1 MNDNL
6 TSIKRLNE
14 ILKEENFSFK
24 KSLGQNF
31 LTDKTVCPRMA
42 EASADKNTGV
52 LEIGPGA
59 GVLTLELSKVAKRV
73 VSLEIDKTLEP
84 VLQKTVGGIDN
95 VKVIF
100 NDVLKTDIK
109 KLVETEFADCERV
122 TVCANLPYYI
132 TSKIIMQILKSKA
145 NISSLTVMVQKE
157 VADRICAKVG
167 SSAAGLFTA
176 EVNYFSVPE
185 FLFKVPR
192 GSFLPSP
199 KVDSAV
205 IKLNILEEPPVK
217 VLDEAFFWK
226 MLSACF
232 AQRRKTLLNSL
243 SNIMKIEKSTVKE
256 ALERM
261 GYPETV
267 RGEALSLNALAE
279 LSNILCRRD

>member
-6 TSIKRLNE
+6 TSISRLNE
-14 ILKEENFSFK
+14 ILREENFSFK

-42 EASADKNTGV
+42 EASADGNTGV

-59 GVLTLELSKVAKRV
+59 GVLTIELSKVAKKV

-84 VLQKTVGGIDN
+84 VLKKTVGSIPN

-109 KLVETEFADCERV
+109 ELVEKEFADCEKV

-132 TSKIIMQILKSKA
+132 TSKIIMQILKSGA
-145 NISSLTVMVQKE
+145 DISSVTVMVQKE
-157 VADRICAKVG
+157 VADRICADVG
-167 SSAAGLFTA
+167 TSDAGLFTA
-176 EVNYFSVPE
+176 EVNYYSVPE
-185 FLFKVPR
+185 FLFKVPK

-205 IKLNILEEPPVK
+205 IKLNALNEPPVK

-243 SNIMKIEKSTVKE
+243 SNIMNIDKNTVRE
-256 ALERM
+256 ELINL
-261 GYPETV
+261 GLSETV
-267 RGEALSLNALAE
+267 RGEALSLEHLAE
-279 LSNILCRRD
+279 LANRLWER

>member
-31 LTDKTVCPRMA
+31 LTDNTVCPRMA
-42 EASADKNTGV
+42 EASADENTGV
-52 LEIGPGA
+52 LEVGPGA
-59 GVLTLELSKVAKRV
+59 GVLTLELSKVAKKV

-84 VLQKTVGGIDN
+84 VLKKTVGSIPN

-109 KLVETEFADCERV
+109 ELVNKEFADCERV

-132 TSKIIMQILKSKA
+132 TSKIIMQILRSGA
-145 NISSLTVMVQKE
+145 DIASLTVMVQKE

-167 SSAAGLFTA
+167 TSQAGLFTA
-176 EVNYFSVPE
+176 EVNYYAIPQM
-185 FLFKVPR
+185 LFKVPK

-205 IKLNILEEPPVK
+205 IKLNILKEPPVK
-217 VLDEAFFWK
+217 VLDETFFWK
-226 MLSACF
+226 LLSACF

-243 SNIMKIEKSTVKE
+243 SNIMNLEKELVKAE
-256 ALERM
+256 LINL
-261 GYPETV
+261 GLPETV
-267 RGEALSLNALAE
+267 RGEALTLETLAE
-279 LSNILCRRD
+279 LSNRLCKSK

>member
-6 TSIKRLNE
+6 ASIKRLNE
-14 ILKEENFSFK
+14 ILKEEKFSFK

-109 KLVETEFADCERV
+109 NLVKTEFKDCERV

-132 TSKIIMQILKSKA
+132 TSKIIMQILKSGA

>member
-1 MNDNL
+1 MSENL

-42 EASADKNTGV
+42 LASADCDTGV

-84 VLQKTVGGIDN
+84 VLKKTVGDIKN

-109 KLVETEFADCERV
+109 KLIAEEFADCKRV
-122 TVCANLPYYI
+122 CVCANLPYYI
-132 TSKIIMQILKSKA
+132 TSKIIMQILRSGA
-145 NISSLTVMVQKE
+145 NISSVTVMVQKE

-167 SSAAGLFTA
+167 SSEAGLFTA
-176 EVNYFSVPE
+176 EVNYYAVPE
-185 FLFKVPR
+185 FLFKVPK

-205 IKLNILEEPPVK
+205 IRLNVLSKPPVK
-217 VLDEAFFWK
+217 VDNEEFFWK
-226 MLSACF
+226 LLSACF

-243 SNIMKIEKSTVKE
+243 SNVMGIDKNLLRQ
-256 ALERM
+256 ALIDS

-267 RGEALSLNALAE
+267 RGEALNLEALAN
-279 LSNILCRRD
+279 LSNQLSRR

>member
-6 TSIKRLNE
+6 TSISRLNE
-14 ILKEENFSFK
+14 ILREENFSFK

-42 EASADKNTGV
+42 EASADENTGV

-59 GVLTLELSKVAKRV
+59 GVLTIELSKVAKKV

-84 VLQKTVGGIDN
+84 VLKKTVGYIPN

-109 KLVETEFADCERV
+109 ELVEKEFADCEKV

-132 TSKIIMQILKSKA
+132 TSKIIMQILKSGA
-145 NISSLTVMVQKE
+145 DISSVTVMVQKE
-157 VADRICAKVG
+157 VADRICADVG
-167 SSAAGLFTA
+167 TSNAGLFTA
-176 EVNYFSVPE
+176 EVNYYSVPE
-185 FLFKVPR
+185 FLFKVPK

-205 IKLNILEEPPVK
+205 IKLNVLKKPPVK

-243 SNIMKIEKSTVKE
+243 SNIMNIDKNTVRE
-256 ALERM
+256 ELSYM
-261 GYPETV
+261 GLPETV
-267 RGEALSLNALAE
+267 RGEALSLEHLAE
-279 LSNILCRRD
+279 LANRLWER

>member
-6 TSIKRLNE
+6 TSIKHLNE

-109 KLVETEFADCERV
+109 NLVKTEFKDCERV

>member
-1 MNDNL
+1 MSENL
-6 TSIKRLNE
+6 ASIKRLNE

-42 EASADKNTGV
+42 LASADENTGV

-59 GVLTLELSKVAKRV
+59 GVLTLELSKVARRV

-84 VLQKTVGGIDN
+84 VLKKTVGDIEN

-109 KLVETEFADCERV
+109 KLVEEEFADCERV
-122 TVCANLPYYI
+122 AVCANLPYYI
-132 TSKIIMQILKSKA
+132 TSKIIMQILRSGA
-145 NISSLTVMVQKE
+145 NISSVTVMVQKE

-176 EVNYFSVPE
+176 EVNYYSVPE
-185 FLFKVPR
+185 FLFKVPK

-205 IKLNILEEPPVK
+205 IRLNVLSEPPVK
-217 VLDEAFFWK
+217 VNNEEFFWK
-226 MLSACF
+226 LLSACF
-232 AQRRKTLLNSL
+232 AQRRKTLLNSV
-243 SNIMKIEKSTVKE
+243 SNIMKIEKETLRA
-256 ALERM
+256 ALLEL
-261 GYPETV
+261 GFPETI
-267 RGEALSLNALAE
+267 RGEALSLEALAE
-279 LSNILCRRD
+279 LSNRLSRR

>member
-6 TSIKRLNE
+6 TSISRLNE
-14 ILKEENFSFK
+14 ILREENFSFK

-42 EASADKNTGV
+42 EASADGNTGV

-59 GVLTLELSKVAKRV
+59 GVLTIELSKVAKKV

-84 VLQKTVGGIDN
+84 VLKKTVGSIPN

-109 KLVETEFADCERV
+109 ALVEKEFADCEKV

-132 TSKIIMQILKSKA
+132 TSKIIMQILKSGA
-145 NISSLTVMVQKE
+145 DISSVTVMVQKE
-157 VADRICAKVG
+157 VADRICADVG
-167 SSAAGLFTA
+167 TSDAGLFTA
-176 EVNYFSVPE
+176 EVNYYSVPE
-185 FLFKVPR
+185 FLFKVPK

-205 IKLNILEEPPVK
+205 IKLNVLKKPPVK

-243 SNIMKIEKSTVKE
+243 SNIMNIDKNTVRE
-256 ALERM
+256 ELINL
-261 GYPETV
+261 GLPETV
-267 RGEALSLNALAE
+267 RGEALSLEHLAE
-279 LSNILCRRD
+279 LANRLWER

>member
-1 MNDNL
+1 MSENL
-6 TSIKRLNE
+6 ASIKRLNE

-42 EASADKNTGV
+42 LASADENTGV

-59 GVLTLELSKVAKRV
+59 GVLTLELSKVARRV

-84 VLQKTVGGIDN
+84 VLKKTVGDIEN

-109 KLVETEFADCERV
+109 KLVEEEFADCERV
-122 TVCANLPYYI
+122 AVCANLPYYI
-132 TSKIIMQILKSKA
+132 TSKIIMQILRSGA
-145 NISSLTVMVQKE
+145 NISSVTVMVQKE

-176 EVNYFSVPE
+176 EVNYYSVPE
-185 FLFKVPR
+185 FLFKVPK

-205 IKLNILEEPPVK
+205 IRLNVLSEPPVK
-217 VLDEAFFWK
+217 VNNEEFFWK
-226 MLSACF
+226 LLSACF
-232 AQRRKTLLNSL
+232 AQRRKTLLNSV
-243 SNIMKIEKSTVKE
+243 SNIMKIEKETLKS
-256 ALERM
+256 ALSEL
-261 GYPETV
+261 GFPETV
-267 RGEALSLNALAE
+267 RGEALSLEALAN
-279 LSNILCRRD
+279 LSNLLN

>member
-1 MNDNL
+1 MSENL
-6 TSIKRLNE
+6 ASIKRLNE

-42 EASADKNTGV
+42 MSSADENTGV

-59 GVLTLELSKVAKRV
+59 GVLTMELSKVARRV

-84 VLQKTVGGIDN
+84 VLKKTVGDIEN

-109 KLVETEFADCERV
+109 KLVEEEFADCERV
-122 TVCANLPYYI
+122 AVCANLPYYI
-132 TSKIIMQILKSKA
+132 TSKIIMQILRSGA
-145 NISSLTVMVQKE
+145 NISSVTVMVQKE

-176 EVNYFSVPE
+176 EVNYYSKPE
-185 FLFKVPR
+185 FLFKVPK

-205 IKLNILEEPPVK
+205 IRLNVLNKPPVK
-217 VLDEAFFWK
+217 VNNEEFFWK
-226 MLSACF
+226 LLSACF
-232 AQRRKTLLNSL
+232 AQRRKTLLNSV
-243 SNIMKIEKSTVKE
+243 SNIMKIEKETLRS
-256 ALERM
+256 ALLEL
-261 GYPETV
+261 GFPETI
-267 RGEALSLNALAE
+267 RGEALSLEALAN
-279 LSNILCRRD
+279 LSNLLN

>member
-1 MNDNL
+1 MSENL
-6 TSIKRLNE
+6 ASIKRLNE

-42 EASADKNTGV
+42 MSSADENTGV

-59 GVLTLELSKVAKRV
+59 GVLTMELSKVARRV

-84 VLQKTVGGIDN
+84 VLKKTVGDIEN

-109 KLVETEFADCERV
+109 KLVEEEFADCERV
-122 TVCANLPYYI
+122 AVCANLPYYI
-132 TSKIIMQILKSKA
+132 TSKIIMQILRSGA
-145 NISSLTVMVQKE
+145 NISSVTVMVQKE

-176 EVNYFSVPE
+176 EVNYYSVPE
-185 FLFKVPR
+185 FLFKVPK

-205 IKLNILEEPPVK
+205 IRLNVLNKPPVK
-217 VLDEAFFWK
+217 VNNEEFFWK
-226 MLSACF
+226 LLSACF
-232 AQRRKTLLNSL
+232 AQRRKTLLNSV
-243 SNIMKIEKSTVKE
+243 SNIMKIEKETLRS
-256 ALERM
+256 ALLEL
-261 GYPETV
+261 GFPETI
-267 RGEALSLNALAE
+267 RGEALSLEALAN
-279 LSNILCRRD
+279 LSNLLN

>member
-1 MNDNL
+1 MSENL
-6 TSIKRLNE
+6 ASIKRLNE

-42 EASADKNTGV
+42 LASADENTGV

-59 GVLTLELSKVAKRV
+59 GVLTLELSKVARRV

-84 VLQKTVGGIDN
+84 VLKKTVGDIEN

-109 KLVETEFADCERV
+109 KLVEEEFADCERV
-122 TVCANLPYYI
+122 AVCANLPYYI
-132 TSKIIMQILKSKA
+132 TSKIIMQILRSGA
-145 NISSLTVMVQKE
+145 NISSVTVMVQKE

-176 EVNYFSVPE
+176 EVNYYSKPE
-185 FLFKVPR
+185 FLFKVPK

-205 IKLNILEEPPVK
+205 IRLNVLSEPPVK
-217 VLDEAFFWK
+217 VNNEEFFWK
-226 MLSACF
+226 LLSACF
-232 AQRRKTLLNSL
+232 AQRRKTLLNSV
-243 SNIMKIEKSTVKE
+243 SNIMKIEKETLRS
-256 ALERM
+256 ALLDL
-261 GYPETV
+261 GFPETI
-267 RGEALSLNALAE
+267 RGEALSLEALAN
-279 LSNILCRRD
+279 LSNLLN

>member
-6 TSIKRLNE
+6 TSISRLNE

-42 EASADKNTGV
+42 EASADGNTGV

-59 GVLTLELSKVAKRV
+59 GVLTIELSKVAKKV

-84 VLQKTVGGIDN
+84 VLKKTVGSIPN

-100 NDVLKTDIK
+100 NDVLKIDIK
-109 KLVETEFADCERV
+109 ALVEKEFADCEKV

-132 TSKIIMQILKSKA
+132 TSKIIMQILKSGA
-145 NISSLTVMVQKE
+145 DISSVTVMVQKE
-157 VADRICAKVG
+157 VADRICADVG
-167 SSAAGLFTA
+167 TSDAGLFTA
-176 EVNYFSVPE
+176 EVNYYSVPE
-185 FLFKVPR
+185 FLFKVPK

-205 IKLNILEEPPVK
+205 IKLNVLKKPPVK

-243 SNIMKIEKSTVKE
+243 SNIMNIDKNTVRE
-256 ALERM
+256 ELINL
-261 GYPETV
+261 GLSETV
-267 RGEALSLNALAE
+267 RGEALSLEHLAE
-279 LSNILCRRD
+279 LANRLWER

>member
-6 TSIKRLNE
+6 TSISRLNE
-14 ILKEENFSFK
+14 ILREENFSFK

-42 EASADKNTGV
+42 EASADGNTGV

-59 GVLTLELSKVAKRV
+59 GVLTIELSKVAKKV

-84 VLQKTVGGIDN
+84 VLKKTVGSIPN

-109 KLVETEFADCERV
+109 ELVEKEFADCEKV

-132 TSKIIMQILKSKA
+132 TSKIIMQILKSGA
-145 NISSLTVMVQKE
+145 DISSVTVMVQKE
-157 VADRICAKVG
+157 VADRICADVG
-167 SSAAGLFTA
+167 TSDAGLFTA
-176 EVNYFSVPE
+176 EVNYYSVPE
-185 FLFKVPR
+185 FLFKVPK

-205 IKLNILEEPPVK
+205 IKLNVLKKPPVK

-243 SNIMKIEKSTVKE
+243 SNIMNIDKNTVRE
-256 ALERM
+256 ELSYM
-261 GYPETV
+261 GLSETV
-267 RGEALSLNALAE
+267 RGEALSLEHLAE
-279 LSNILCRRD
+279 LANRLWER

>member
-1 MNDNL
+1 MSENL

-31 LTDKTVCPRMA
+31 LTDNTVCPRMA
-42 EASADKNTGV
+42 MSSADCNTGV

-59 GVLTLELSKVAKRV
+59 GVLTIELSKVAKRV

-84 VLQKTVGGIDN
+84 VLKKTVGDIEN
-95 VKVIF
+95 VKIIF

-109 KLVETEFADCERV
+109 KLVKEEFSDCEKV

-132 TSKIIMQILKSKA
+132 TSKIIMQILKSGA

-167 SSAAGLFTA
+167 SSDAGLFTA
-176 EVNYFSVPE
+176 EVNYYSVPE
-185 FLFKVPR
+185 FLFKVPK

-205 IKLNILEEPPVK
+205 IKLNILKEPPVK
-217 VLDEAFFWK
+217 VNNEEFFFK

-243 SNIMKIEKSTVKE
+243 SNVMGIDKNLLRQ
-256 ALERM
+256 ALIDS

-267 RGEALSLNALAE
+267 RGEALNLEALAN
-279 LSNILCRRD
+279 LSNQLSRR

>member
-1 MNDNL
+1 MSENL

-31 LTDKTVCPRMA
+31 LTDNTVCPRMA
-42 EASADKNTGV
+42 MSSADCNTGV

-59 GVLTLELSKVAKRV
+59 GVLTIELSKVAKRV

-84 VLQKTVGGIDN
+84 VLKKTVGDIDN

-109 KLVETEFADCERV
+109 KLVKEEFSDCEKV

-132 TSKIIMQILKSKA
+132 TSKIIMQILKSGA

-167 SSAAGLFTA
+167 SSDAGLFTA
-176 EVNYFSVPE
+176 EVNYYSVPE
-185 FLFKVPR
+185 FLFKVPK

-205 IKLNILEEPPVK
+205 IKLNILKEPPVK
-217 VLDEAFFWK
+217 VDNEEFFFK

-243 SNIMKIEKSTVKE
+243 SNVMGIDKNLLRQ
-256 ALERM
+256 ALIDS

-267 RGEALSLNALAE
+267 RGEALNLEALAN
-279 LSNILCRRD
+279 LSNQLSRR

>member
-1 MNDNL
+1 MSENL

-31 LTDKTVCPRMA
+31 LTDNTVCPRMA
-42 EASADKNTGV
+42 MSSADCNTGV

-59 GVLTLELSKVAKRV
+59 GVLTIELSKVAKRV

-84 VLQKTVGGIDN
+84 VLKKTVGGIDN

-109 KLVETEFADCERV
+109 KLVKEEFSDCEKV

-132 TSKIIMQILKSKA
+132 TSKIIMQILKSGA

-167 SSAAGLFTA
+167 SSDAGLFTA
-176 EVNYFSVPE
+176 EVNYYSVPE
-185 FLFKVPR
+185 FLFKVPK

-205 IKLNILEEPPVK
+205 IKLNILKEPPVK
-217 VLDEAFFWK
+217 VDNEEFFFK

-243 SNIMKIEKSTVKE
+243 SNVMGIDKNLLRQVLIDS
-256 ALERM
+256 

-267 RGEALSLNALAE
+267 RGEALNLEALAN
-279 LSNILCRRD
+279 LSNQLSRR

>member
-1 MNDNL
+1 MSENL
-6 TSIKRLNE
+6 ASIKRLNE

-42 EASADKNTGV
+42 LASADENTGV

-59 GVLTLELSKVAKRV
+59 GVLTLELSKVARRV

-84 VLQKTVGGIDN
+84 VLKKTVGEIDN

-109 KLVETEFADCERV
+109 KLVEEEFADCERV
-122 TVCANLPYYI
+122 AVCANLPYYI
-132 TSKIIMQILKSKA
+132 TSKIIMQILRSGA
-145 NISSLTVMVQKE
+145 NISSVTVMVQKE

-176 EVNYFSVPE
+176 EVNYYSKPE
-185 FLFKVPR
+185 FLFKVPK

-205 IKLNILEEPPVK
+205 IRLNVLNTPPVK
-217 VLDEAFFWK
+217 VNNEEFFWK
-226 MLSACF
+226 LLSACF
-232 AQRRKTLLNSL
+232 AQRRKTLLNSV
-243 SNIMKIEKSTVKE
+243 SNIMKIEKETLRS
-256 ALERM
+256 ALLEL
-261 GYPETV
+261 GLPETV
-267 RGEALSLNALAE
+267 RGEALSLEALAE
-279 LSNILCRRD
+279 LSNLLN

>member
-6 TSIKRLNE
+6 TSISRLNE
-14 ILKEENFSFK
+14 ILREENFSFK

-42 EASADKNTGV
+42 EASADENTGV

-59 GVLTLELSKVAKRV
+59 GVLTIELSKVAKKV

-84 VLQKTVGGIDN
+84 VLKKTVGSIPN

-109 KLVETEFADCERV
+109 ELVEKEFADCEKV

-132 TSKIIMQILKSKA
+132 TSKIIMQILKSGA
-145 NISSLTVMVQKE
+145 DISSVTVMVQKE
-157 VADRICAKVG
+157 VADRICADVG
-167 SSAAGLFTA
+167 TSDAGLFTA
-176 EVNYFSVPE
+176 EVNYYSVPE
-185 FLFKVPR
+185 FLFKVPK

-205 IKLNILEEPPVK
+205 IKLNVLKKPPVK

-243 SNIMKIEKSTVKE
+243 SNIMNIDKNTVRE
-256 ALERM
+256 ELSYM
-261 GYPETV
+261 GLPETV
-267 RGEALSLNALAE
+267 RGEALSLEHLAE
-279 LSNILCRRD
+279 LANRLWER

>member
-1 MNDNL
+1 MSENL

-31 LTDKTVCPRMA
+31 LTDNTVCPRMA
-42 EASADKNTGV
+42 MSSADCNTGV

-59 GVLTLELSKVAKRV
+59 GVLTIELSKVAKRV

-84 VLQKTVGGIDN
+84 VLKKTVGNIDN

-109 KLVETEFADCERV
+109 KLVKEEFSDCEKV

-132 TSKIIMQILKSKA
+132 TSKIIMQILKSGA

-167 SSAAGLFTA
+167 SSDAGLFTA
-176 EVNYFSVPE
+176 EVNYYSVPE
-185 FLFKVPR
+185 FLFKVPK

-205 IKLNILEEPPVK
+205 IKLNILKEPPVK
-217 VLDEAFFWK
+217 VNNEEFFFK

-243 SNIMKIEKSTVKE
+243 SNVMGIDKNLLRQ
-256 ALERM
+256 ALIDS

-267 RGEALSLNALAE
+267 RGEALNLEALAN
-279 LSNILCRRD
+279 LSNQLSRR

>member
-1 MNDNL
+1 MSENL
-6 TSIKRLNE
+6 ASIKRLNE

-42 EASADKNTGV
+42 MSSADENTGV

-59 GVLTLELSKVAKRV
+59 GVLTLELSKVARRV
-73 VSLEIDKTLEP
+73 LSLEIDKTLEP
-84 VLQKTVGGIDN
+84 VLKKTVGDIEN

-109 KLVETEFADCERV
+109 KLVEEEFADCERV
-122 TVCANLPYYI
+122 AVCANLPYYI
-132 TSKIIMQILKSKA
+132 TSKIIMQILRSGA
-145 NISSLTVMVQKE
+145 NISSVTVMVQKE

-176 EVNYFSVPE
+176 EVNYYSKPE
-185 FLFKVPR
+185 FLFKVPK

-205 IKLNILEEPPVK
+205 IRLNVLNKPPVK
-217 VLDEAFFWK
+217 VNNEEFFWK
-226 MLSACF
+226 LLSACF
-232 AQRRKTLLNSL
+232 AQRRKTLLNSV
-243 SNIMKIEKSTVKE
+243 SNIMKIEKETLRS
-256 ALERM
+256 ALLDL
-261 GYPETV
+261 GFPETI
-267 RGEALSLNALAE
+267 RGEALSLEALAN
-279 LSNILCRRD
+279 LSNLLN